1 MIAKES
7 AEPIAGEFRA
17 TFEEQNFDLPV
28 RDALLN
34 LTERVP
40 IVDVRFFITAL
51 LVQKET
57 GGNLAEIL
65 DGLARVVRDRF
76 RIYREVRVRTA
87 QGRLTAGILIA
98 LPIFMLCVLSILNPT
113 YIRVLFGDPTAV
125 LAMRGL
131 KLAVPVVLVILVF
144 ITGFY
149 RLNPYVFPVLA
160 AIVGYLVPEA
170 WLVWRVHARQHRLR
184 RALPDCLDLLVIC
197 VEAGLGLDQALMK
210 VAQEMRV
217 THRELS
223 DELQLVN
230 LEMRIG
236 KSRIDA
242 LRELARRTG
251 LDDIKSLV
259 AMLIQTERFGTSVA
273 KSLRVY
279 SDDLRVKRRQR
290 AEEASAKTTVKM
302 VPPLVFFIFPALM
315 VVILGPAVIT
325 LLRQLMLALQK

>member
-1 MIAKES
+1 MVWGITA
-7 AEPIAGEFRA
+7 A
-17 TFEEQNFDLPV
+17 TFLGTVAILAALFYAFAPNGLGIGRRLSRLANASSPTYETGFADRQKERV
-28 RDALLN
+28 RD
-34 LTERVP
+34 T
-40 IVDVRFFITAL
+40 
-51 LVQKET
+51 
-57 GGNLAEIL
+57 LA
-65 DGLARVVRDRF
+65 GLGKLMPGDPAMTPR
-76 RIYREVRVRTA
+76 
-87 QGRLTAGILIA
+87 GRLLMVRAGYR
-98 LPIFMLCVLSILNPT
+98 SQQ
-113 YIRVLFGDPTAV
+113 AV

-131 KLAVPVVLVILVF
+131 KLAVPVILVILVF
-144 ITGFY
+144 TTGFY
-149 RLNPYVFPVLA
+149 RLNPYLFPVFA

-210 VAQEMRV
+210 VAQEMQV

-236 KSRIDA
+236 KGRTEA

-251 LDDIKSLV
+251 LEDIKSLV

-273 KSLRVY
+273 QSLRVY
-279 SDDLRVKRRQR
+279 SDDLRIKRRQR
-290 AEEASAKTTVKM
+290 AEEMSAKTTVKM

-325 LLRQLMLALQK
+325 LLRQLLPALQK